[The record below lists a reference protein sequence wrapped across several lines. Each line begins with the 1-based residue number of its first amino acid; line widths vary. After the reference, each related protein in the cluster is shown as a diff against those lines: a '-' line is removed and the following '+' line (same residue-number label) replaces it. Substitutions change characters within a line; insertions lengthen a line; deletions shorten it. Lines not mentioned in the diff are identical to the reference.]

1 MGLKILRVFATVF
14 ALAFLTL
21 GAAPTSADTAVV
33 APLKADRVVVLK
45 SERRLMLM
53 RGDRVLRAYRIA
65 LGRYAIG
72 HKIEAGD
79 NRTPE
84 GEYILDRRVKDSK
97 FYRALHISYPNWYDR
112 TQAEFLGVPPGGAI
126 MIHGQPND
134 LPKDYVGHPK
144 IDWTTGCI
152 AVTNR
157 EMDEIWAMVAN
168 GTEIKIYP

>member
-1 MGLKILRVFATVF
+1 MLRALAAVI

-21 GAAPTSADTAVV
+21 GAAPTSADTNITVL

-84 GEYILDRRVKDSK
+84 GEYILDRRIKDSK

-134 LPKDYVGHPK
+134 VPKDYVGHPK

-157 EMDEIWAMVAN
+157 EMDEIWAMVVD
-168 GTEIKIYP
+168 GTKIKIYP